1 MITICPNNQY
11 YWEKLNDLGYVD
23 DEHLAAGILNETH
36 VSWGAHLGLSFPD
49 LLTELFGSVNET
61 AGGDLNKFLQLK
73 NTESKLEYIPKFGYC
88 AVISHY
94 DVSDNVVFAFDELN
108 GTSLVFVTDSSG
120 ASEYNID
127 YSSQKGDRIVLKPST
142 IMTYKISIELVDE
155 RTTDTVDC
163 NEYDFDT
170 LQECS
175 QIKSLE
181 YIDEYL
187 DCYPPWIFNQ
197 SQCKG
202 LIHNETMNEYL
213 YYEFYDDIVKPLF
226 RYLPTRFERECSRCI
241 ISTYSHVKLIGEDET
256 DYLNSQL
263 TLVFD
268 KKVKT
273 IKTVYAYSVFNL
285 LIDIGGDKFI

>member
-1 MITICPNNQY
+1 MITICPNTQY
-11 YWEKLNDLGYVD
+11 YWGKLNDLGYAD

-36 VSWGAHLGLSFPD
+36 VSWGAHIGLSFPD
-49 LLTELFGSVNET
+49 LLTELFGSVNEA
-61 AGGDLNKFLQLK
+61 AGGDLNKFLQLE
-73 NTESKLEYIPKFGYC
+73 NTESKLKYIPKFGYC

-108 GTSLVFVTDSSG
+108 STSLVFVTDSSG

-127 YSSQKGDRIVLKPST
+127 YTSQKGDRIVLKPST

-163 NEYDFDT
+163 IEYDFDT

-197 SQCKG
+197 SHCKG
-202 LIHNETMNEYL
+202 LINNETVVEYL
-213 YYEFYDDIVKPLF
+213 ANEFEADFLKPLF
-226 RYLPTRFERECSRCI
+226 YYIPTR
-241 ISTYSHVKLIGEDET
+241 
-256 DYLNSQL
+256 
-263 TLVFD
+263 
-268 KKVKT
+268 
-273 IKTVYAYSVFNL
+273 A
-285 LIDIGGDKFI
+285 